1 MSGLPMV
8 GNLLSLDPELHSY
21 FASMARTYG
30 LIHTL
35 RLGSKVSIVVTSPAI
50 AREVLKDHDTIFANR
65 DVPHVIT
72 AIEYGGRDIV
82 FTPYGSEWRMLR
94 KVCVRDML
102 GSSTLDAVYT
112 LRRQEIRKTIG
123 FLYWQ
128 AGQPVNIGEQM
139 FLTVLNVITSM
150 LWGGTVQEKE
160 SSRIG
165 AEFWQVVG
173 EVTGLLGKP
182 NVSDFFPGLAWLD
195 MQGIRKQMKGL
206 AQRFDRIFD
215 KVINQRIKMD
225 KQGIISKESKDFLQV
240 LLQLK
245 DAGDSKT
252 PLTMIHLKA
261 LLMVCFPISTVHVY
275 Q

>member
-1 MSGLPMV
+1 
-8 GNLLSLDPELHSY
+8 
-21 FASMARTYG
+21 
-30 LIHTL
+30 
-35 RLGSKVSIVVTSPAI
+35 
-50 AREVLKDHDTIFANR
+50 
-65 DVPHVIT
+65 
-72 AIEYGGRDIV
+72 IEYGGRDIV

-206 AQRFDRIFD
+206 AQRRFENSIDHDPPQSFANGIAMAERMVMFSLASLLHSFDWKLPEEEKLEVSEKF
-215 KVINQRIKMD
+215 
-225 KQGIISKESKDFLQV
+225 GIV
-240 LLQLK
+240 LK
-245 DAGDSKT
+245 KKT
-252 PLTMIHLKA
+252 PLIAIPTPVLSNPGLFKWA
-261 LLMVCFPISTVHVY
+261 
-275 Q
+275 